1 MFIFPHRFG
10 FPAGAAGQESF
21 HRPPLQMQGG
31 PVVDNIPPQMRRS
44 LSVDL
49 GRSIGVNP
57 QMGPPQHFPP
67 RGLPLQQHNLMGQP
81 FIELRHRAPENR
93 VRLPFL
99 LPNILEH
106 PNNSQRS
113 STILMGGQNMAFPG
127 TQVPRPLTPMM
138 GHPQQGSVGH
148 LQIAASME
156 NLHPQGNIPENP
168 QQHPPLSAAITHS
181 VGCEA
186 LNSTQPTLLTGT
198 VSGPTEEISL
208 PCGDGIE
215 EKLDADD
222 SAVKDLEDVE
232 VKDLD
237 DDDLE
242 NLNLDADDGK
252 DIDLETNDL
261 HLDDFIES
269 GKFDLLAYADPEL
282 NLEDK
287 KDMFNEDLDLSDPIE
302 DEHGETSVL
311 QKVLCEKKAPQTMN
325 KSERGELSSRGK
337 HEENL
342 EVESAGSLLTMRT
355 IKTEVKQD
363 SLINEDHPVTDNMPL
378 DSKNSQ
384 GEMSRLFEGSAHQ
397 IGLSSAGVPSGSAP
411 VLSSLLTKEKLDD
424 SGISP
429 VAPPQQGNLVPA
441 SHGPELQSNMGMTLQ
456 RQSKDH
462 GMNPTMTVG
471 QRMDETVAHGS
482 QLGNPNTL
490 PVHGFRA
497 SPGQQVDINL
507 PMLSGQQPVPLNL
520 HPQTQQVMYP
530 QGTKILQSQQNRP
543 LLLDEQPLLL
553 QDLLDQ
559 ERQEQQQQ
567 RQMQAMIRQRSNDPF
582 FPNVGKAFVL
592 LLFKC

>member
-1 MFIFPHRFG
+1 
-10 FPAGAAGQESF
+10 
-21 HRPPLQMQGG
+21 MQGG
-31 PVVDNIPPQMRRS
+31 PMVDDVPPQMRRS

-49 GRSIGVNP
+49 GRSMVGNP

-67 RGLPLQQHNLMGQP
+67 RGLPVQQHNIMGQP

-99 LPNILEH
+99 PPSNLDHQNH
-106 PNNSQRS
+106 SQRS
-113 STILMGGQNMAFPG
+113 STSLMGGQNMAFPG
-127 TQVPRPLTPMM
+127 IQGPRPLTPVV
-138 GHPQQGSVGH
+138 GQPQQGSVGH
-148 LQIAASME
+148 LQMSASME
-156 NLHPQGNIPENP
+156 NLHQQANMPENTAP
-168 QQHPPLSAAITHS
+168 RHPALSTAINHS
-181 VGCEA
+181 ISSEA
-186 LNSTQPTLLTGT
+186 LNSTQPILLAGS
-198 VSGPTEEISL
+198 VPGPTEEIPL

-232 VKDLD
+232 VKDLV

-287 KDMFNEDLDLSDPIE
+287 KDMFNEELDLSDPIE
-302 DEHGETSVL
+302 DDHGETSVL
-311 QKVLCEKKAPQTMN
+311 QKVVSERKSPQTVN
-325 KSERGELSSRGK
+325 KSENAEMPSRDK
-337 HEENL
+337 PEENL
-342 EVESAGSLLTMRT
+342 EVESAGGLLTTST

-363 SLINEDHPVTDNMPL
+363 SVISEDHSVGDNRPL

-384 GEMSRLFEGSAHQ
+384 GEMSNLFEESPQQ

-411 VLSSLLTKEKLDD
+411 VLSSILTKEKLDD
-424 SGISP
+424 SGIGP
-429 VAPPQQGNLVPA
+429 VAPPHQGNLVQA
-441 SHGPELQSNMGMTLQ
+441 NHGPELQPNMGMMLQ
-456 RQSKDH
+456 GQSKDH
-462 GMNPTMTVG
+462 EMNSAMTVG
-471 QRMDETVAHGS
+471 HRMDASLAHGAP
-482 QLGNPNTL
+482 LGNPNTL
-490 PVHGFRA
+490 PVGSQQLPVQGFGA

-507 PMLSGQQPVPLNL
+507 PMLGGQQPVPNTL
-520 HPQTQQVMYP
+520 HPQAQRVMYA
-530 QGTKILQSQQNRP
+530 QGSIGQQGPKIQQSQPNRP

-582 FPNVGKAFVL
+582 FPNIGKAITV
-592 LLFKC
+592 